1 MDIQI
6 GKGGNVDLAISTCAD
21 IAANFIGRSDYFY
34 VESNSSVNG
43 ILSSGIICRMLIKL
57 KKGFHA
63 TWGLTN
69 PHAIVL
75 STSSENLMLNFPNNM
90 PLAVSVYYMA
100 KIIDGRNV
108 DLAGLAVTAS
118 YFENTFDMEQLVI
131 EESKKHGIIDVV
143 QGVKFYF
150 DDVKKSILYLAEPIC
165 DISGNAE
172 AVDRFLK
179 LLDISE
185 CDVKSLDKI
194 KMSKLLSLLIL
205 KSIDQDEKQ
214 LIDTVIVL
222 NNEVIP
228 VLHKFAATI
237 KACID
242 APGLVLSLCLKDDT
256 ALQDAEI
263 RLINHKLE
271 RIEESQ
277 YLRR

>member
-6 GKGGNVDLAISTCAD
+6 GKGGNVDLAISSCAD
-21 IAANFIGRSDYFY
+21 IAANFISRSDYIY

-43 ILSSGIICRMLIKL
+43 ILSSGIICRMLIKF

-69 PHAIVL
+69 PYAIVL
-75 STSSENLMLNFPNNM
+75 STSSENLMLNFPNNT

-100 KIIDGRNV
+100 RIIDGRNI

-131 EESKKHGIIDVV
+131 EESKKNGIIDVV
-143 QGVKFYF
+143 KDVKFYF
-150 DDVKKSILYLAEPIC
+150 DNVKKSILYLAEPIC
-165 DISGNAE
+165 DISGNAD
-172 AVDRFLK
+172 AVDNFLK

-185 CDVKSLDKI
+185 CDVKSLDKT

-214 LIDTVIVL
+214 LIDNVIVL
-222 NNEVIP
+222 NNEIIP

-242 APGLVLSLCLKDDT
+242 TPGLVLSLCLKDDT

-263 RLINHKLE
+263 RLINHKLQ

-277 YLRR
+277 YLRK

>member
-6 GKGGNVDLAISTCAD
+6 GKGGNVDLAISSCAD
-21 IAANFIGRSDYFY
+21 IAANFISRSDYIY

-43 ILSSGIICRMLIKL
+43 ILSSGIICRMLIKF

-69 PHAIVL
+69 PYAIVL
-75 STSSENLMLNFPNNM
+75 STSSENLMLNFPNNT

-100 KIIDGRNV
+100 RIIDGRNI

-131 EESKKHGIIDVV
+131 EESKKNGIIDVV
-143 QGVKFYF
+143 KDVKFYF
-150 DDVKKSILYLAEPIC
+150 DNVKKSILYLAEPIC

-172 AVDRFLK
+172 AVDHFLK

-214 LIDTVIVL
+214 LIDNVFFL

-263 RLINHKLE
+263 RLINHKLQ

-277 YLRR
+277 YLRK

>member
-6 GKGGNVDLAISTCAD
+6 GKGGNVDLAISSCAD
-21 IAANFIGRSDYFY
+21 IAANFISRSDYIY

-63 TWGLTN
+63 TWSLTN

-100 KIIDGRNV
+100 KTIDGRNV

-118 YFENTFDMEQLVI
+118 YFENTFDMERLVV
-131 EESKKHGIIDVV
+131 EESKKHGIIDVA

-172 AVDRFLK
+172 AVDHFLK

-185 CDVKSLDKI
+185 CDVKSLDKA

-242 APGLVLSLCLKDDT
+242 APGLVLSLCLKDET
-256 ALQDAEI
+256 ALHDAEI
-263 RLINHKLE
+263 RLINHKLQ

-277 YLRR
+277 YLRK